1 MKCYYEA
8 ETRSSISYLSSC
20 IAIDKSES
28 KMWYLMTSEYRN
40 ISFFDNYI
48 EKSLELNE
56 KKKNKRLEHESIFF
70 HIFVYLQPIM
80 YHFQLY

>member
-28 KMWYLMTSEYRN
+28 KMWYLMTSEYGN
-40 ISFFDNYI
+40 ISFLDNYI

-56 KKKNKRLEHESIFF
+56 RKK
-70 HIFVYLQPIM
+70 
-80 YHFQLY
+80 